1 LERNNSTLLEV
12 SDLTVSYGNNVA
24 VRNINLKVEE
34 GEIVALI
41 GANGSG
47 KSTVLRS
54 ILGLQRPDRGSILF
68 MGKDISRVSVDEI
81 VSSGIAFV
89 PEGRGVLNEMTVMEN
104 LEMGAYHRK
113 GDIYSSKEKI
123 FQLFPILLERRQQKA
138 GLLSGGQQQM
148 LAIGRALM
156 AEPAL
161 IMMDE
166 PSLGLA
172 PIIIDQ
178 LFKIIAD
185 IKREGHTLLLSEQ
198 NARKALQVADRGYVF
213 ERGCIVLE
221 GSSQW
226 LREHDLVRK
235 AYLGG

>member
-1 LERNNSTLLEV
+1 LERNNSALLEV
-12 SDLTVSYGNNVA
+12 NDLTVSYGSIVA
-24 VRNINLKVEE
+24 VRNINLKVEA
-34 GEIVALI
+34 GNIVALI
-41 GANGSG
+41 GANGAG

-54 ILGLQRPDRGSILF
+54 ILGLQRSDQGSVFF
-68 MGKDISRVSVDEI
+68 MGHDISRVSVDEI
-81 VSSGIAFV
+81 VSSGVAFV
-89 PEGRGVLNEMTVMEN
+89 PEGRGVLMEMTVMEN
-104 LEMGAYHRK
+104 LELGAYHRK

-123 FQLFPILLERRQQKA
+123 FHLFPILWERRQQKA

-148 LAIGRALM
+148 LVIGRALM
-156 AEPAL
+156 GEPAL

-185 IKREGHTLLLSEQ
+185 IKLEGHTLLLSEQ

-213 ERGCIVLE
+213 ERGRIVLE
-221 GSSQW
+221 GPSQW

>member
-1 LERNNSTLLEV
+1 LEGNNSALLEV
-12 SDLTVSYGNNVA
+12 NDLTVSYGNIVA
-24 VRNINLKVEE
+24 VRNINLKVEA
-34 GEIVALI
+34 GNIVALI
-41 GANGSG
+41 GANGAG

-54 ILGLQRPDRGSILF
+54 ILGLQRSDQGSIFF
-68 MGKDISRVSVDEI
+68 MGHDISRVSVDEI
-81 VSSGIAFV
+81 VSSGVAFV
-89 PEGRGVLNEMTVMEN
+89 PEGRGVLMEMTVMEN
-104 LEMGAYHRK
+104 LELGAYHRK

-123 FQLFPILLERRQQKA
+123 FHLFPILWERRQQKA

-148 LAIGRALM
+148 LVIGRALM
-156 AEPAL
+156 GEPAL

-185 IKREGHTLLLSEQ
+185 IKLEGHTLLLSEQ

-213 ERGCIVLE
+213 ERGRIVLE
-221 GSSQW
+221 GPSQW